1 MKAFKVK
8 AVKPKEFTNTNG
20 SVVTSVLVYLTA
32 VSASGFGKSEIIY
45 TNFDGDTL
53 PEVNSI
59 HELDETRIQP
69 VEGSDKKIRK
79 WFI

>member
-8 AVKPKEFTNTNG
+8 AVKAKQFTNTDG
-20 SVVTSVLVYLTA
+20 SVVTSTLVYLTA
-32 VSASGFGKSEIIY
+32 VSANGFGKSEIIY

-53 PEVNSI
+53 PEINSV
-59 HELDETRIQP
+59 HELDESRIQP
-69 VEGSDKKIRK
+69 VEGSDKKTRK